1 MSPIAVAEAVGIDV
15 DEAFGADG
23 ERVGLI
29 DAIRDGL
36 PWTVFEQLCERL
48 GVSQQRL
55 AEVLLIPAR
64 TLTRR
69 RKSGTFHADESDRI
83 IRVARVYAHARYVF
97 ESPEAAAGWLLRD
110 NAMLEGAAPL
120 SLLDTGP
127 GVRLV
132 DELLGRIEHGVF
144 S

>member
-1 MSPIAVAEAVGIDV
+1 MSPIAVAEAAGIEV
-15 DEAFGADG
+15 DAAFSAAG
-23 ERVGLI
+23 ERAGLI
-29 DAIRDGL
+29 DAIREGL
-36 PWTVFEQLCERL
+36 PWAVFEQLCERL

-69 RKSGTFHADESDRI
+69 RKSGSFHVDESDRI
-83 IRVARVYAHARYVF
+83 IRVARVYAHALNVF
-97 ESPEAAAGWLLRD
+97 ESPERAAGWLQRNNTVLD
-110 NAMLEGAAPL
+110 GAAPL

-127 GVRLV
+127 GARLV